1 MEVIPIDANALEELF
16 NKQIELGATDAFEA
30 FDDALQ
36 DTPTLQCAECQNYDA
51 AFDCHPSCPDCERLL
66 SLNILRDEIYNDAV
80 AHGLWMDTDGPMR
93 CASLID
99 GEVQELFEEAGNVLD
114 VRVDGGDETEVWAA
128 YCEELADVI
137 ITGFSVAGK
146 LGIDIDAAIRRKM
159 EINRG
164 RPWKH
169 GK

>member
-1 MEVIPIDANALEELF
+1 MEVIPIDANALIDKLEGI
-16 NKQIELGATDAFEA
+16 NPIDYGAMSSYETHAGA
-30 FDDALQ
+30 RDALS
-36 DTPTLQCAECQNYDA
+36 DAVQCVNA
-51 AFDCHPSCPDCERLL
+51 APIL
-66 SLNILRDEIYNDAV
+66 SLNTLRDEIYQDAV

-93 CASLID
+93 CASQID

-137 ITGFSVAGK
+137 ITGFSVAGH

-159 EINRG
+159 EINKG
-164 RPWKH
+164 RAWKH
-169 GK
+169 SKE